1 MTRGYFVTGTDTDVG
16 KTLVSCALLHVA
28 ESAGL
33 RAVGMK
39 PVAAG
44 CRPTPAGLRHADA
57 EALLAA
63 SNVPAAYDDVNP
75 VALPLATSP
84 ELAARAAGM
93 EIEVERM
100 RVAFLRLAS
109 RADLVIVEG
118 AGGWYAP
125 IAPGRTMA
133 DIARAL
139 ELPVLLVVG
148 VRLGCLSHARLTVE
162 AIARAGLPLAGVIAN
177 HMSADPLDAGY
188 AASLTGHVRF
198 SPIVEISYDPA
209 RGLDHAVTAL
219 TPLIRNR
226 RRCAI
231 GRRLRD

>member
-1 MTRGYFVTGTDTDVG
+1 MTRGYFVAGTDTGVG
-16 KTLVSCALLHVA
+16 KTLVSCALLRA
-28 ESAGL
+28 AGNAGR

-44 CRPTPAGLRHADA
+44 CRLTPSGPRNEDA
-57 EALLAA
+57 EALLTA
-63 SNVPAAYDDVNP
+63 SNVPAEYDDVNP

-84 ELAARAAGM
+84 ELSARAAGM
-93 EIEVERM
+93 VIEVERM
-100 RVAFLRLAS
+100 RVAFFRLAS

-133 DIARAL
+133 DVARAL

-148 VRLGCLSHARLTVE
+148 MRLGCLSHARLTVE

-177 HMSADPLDAGY
+177 HMSADSLDAGY
-188 AASLTGHVRF
+188 AASLARHVDL
-198 SPIVEISYDPA
+198 SPILEISYDPG
-209 RGLDHAVTAL
+209 RGTDQAVTAL
-219 TPLIRNR
+219 TPLIHDR
-226 RRCAI
+226 R
-231 GRRLRD
+231 